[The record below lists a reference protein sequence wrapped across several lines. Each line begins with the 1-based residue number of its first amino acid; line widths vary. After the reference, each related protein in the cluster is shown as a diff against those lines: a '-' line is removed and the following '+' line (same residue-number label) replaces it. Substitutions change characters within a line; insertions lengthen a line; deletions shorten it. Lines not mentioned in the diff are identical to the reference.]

1 MFKTRSDMEIT
12 IWAKSIMAKYGLSHW
27 SFKINGRFK
36 RTLGQCSYTR
46 KLIELRRDHVKED
59 TYENVLDTLMHEIAH
74 ALVGHGA
81 GHGIVWQRKAI
92 ELGAQPTPTKSR
104 VREQSMIRESKKD
117 MYALFLKTPNGEVYQ
132 CNMPEKMYNEIQE
145 GKRNLANI
153 YISGNKRAT
162 KGRLVARKLTPEQ
175 YAEAIQ

>member
-12 IWAKSIMAKYGLSHW
+12 IWAKSIMAKHGLSHW

-36 RTLGQCSYTR
+36 RTLGQCSYGR
-46 KLIELRRDHVKED
+46 KLIELSRSHVKED
-59 TYENVLDTLMHEIAH
+59 IYENVLDTLMHEIAH
-74 ALVGHGA
+74 ALTEGA

-92 ELGAQPTPTKSR
+92 ELGAQPTPCKSR
-104 VREQSMIRESKKD
+104 IREKSVIQETKKD
-117 MYALFLKTPNGEVYQ
+117 IYAFFLKTPNGEVYQ

-145 GKRNLANI
+145 GKRNIANI
-153 YISGNKRAT
+153 YIARNKRAT